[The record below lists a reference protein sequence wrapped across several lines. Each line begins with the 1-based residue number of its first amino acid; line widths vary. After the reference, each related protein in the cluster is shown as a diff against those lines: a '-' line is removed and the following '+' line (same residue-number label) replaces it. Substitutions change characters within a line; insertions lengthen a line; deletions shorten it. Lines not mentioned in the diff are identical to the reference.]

1 MAKPDAKS
9 GDEKRILETL
19 AYVKEHHSNANVSQA
34 DGRLLRIL
42 AEAAN
47 AGHVV
52 EIGTST
58 GYSGIWFCLALK
70 RTGGKLTTYEID
82 TAVASTARENFARAG
97 CEDVVTIVE
106 GNAHDEVTKLATP
119 IDILF
124 LDADKSGYID
134 YLNKLLPLIRPGG
147 LILAH
152 NTKFPGVGDAYV
164 EAISTN
170 PELDTVFIDFSTAGI
185 GVTLKKR

>member
-1 MAKPDAKS
+1 
-9 GDEKRILETL
+9 
-19 AYVKEHHSNANVSQA
+19 
-34 DGRLLRIL
+34 
-42 AEAAN
+42 
-47 AGHVV
+47 
-52 EIGTST
+52 
-58 GYSGIWFCLALK
+58 
-70 RTGGKLTTYEID
+70 LTTYEID
-82 TAVASTARENFARAG
+82 MAVARTARENFARAG

-106 GNAHDEVTKLATP
+106 GNAHDEVTKLTTP

-164 EAISTN
+164 EALSTN
-170 PELDTVFIDFSTAGI
+170 PDLDTVFIDFSTAGI